1 MKKLLAIFGILA
13 VTQMA
18 MAGMKGNPFMHDDD
32 EEYGERYSSEE
43 RIERMTQ
50 HLGLTP
56 EQVEKMT
63 ELMDRSKEKRKEL
76 RAQMRE
82 MHMSAREAMKE
93 ILTEEQAEKMREHME
108 EKDCDRKGK
117 HGKKHHH

>member
-18 MAGMKGNPFMHDDD
+18 MAGMKGNPFMSDD

-63 ELMDRSKEKRKEL
+63 ELMERSKEKRKEL

-82 MHMSAREAMKE
+82 MHMSDREAMKE